1 MSWQLYLPRLS
12 PERMR
17 ERIRGAGRSR
27 KRINFWSILDPAREM
42 MKVVLCY
49 PKRSLEDPANSKKKR
64 EEGREKE
71 TSLNTGPILDP
82 AELSRQLLLYIQEM
96 PAQEEEFVRFHRIV
110 SRLSRLLSK
119 SYGKT

>member
-1 MSWQLYLPRLS
+1 MEIGGEK
-12 PERMR
+12 ER
-17 ERIRGAGRSR
+17 G
-27 KRINFWSILDPAREM
+27 
-42 MKVVLCY
+42 
-49 PKRSLEDPANSKKKR
+49 

-96 PAQEEEFVRFHRIV
+96 PAREEEFVRFHRIV

-119 SYGKT
+119 SYGKTIIRTITAAGTTFRIIVAIDMSH